1 MVRSV
6 VVIGTDIV
14 DILELVVNP
23 GVVIVG
29 DVVVVF
35 VVVILGVKRFGSVS
49 LKLVVL
55 VELAKVVIVKGSI
68 DFVDPLSSIVVVPI
82 SSLSNSVVTDN
93 VCVSWAKLVASVV
106 VLISSVFIG
115 VACNVPPFVV
125 CVVIEVCCSI
135 VTLSGS

>member
-23 GVVIVG
+23 GVVIEG

-68 DFVDPLSSIVVVPI
+68 DF
-82 SSLSNSVVTDN
+82 
-93 VCVSWAKLVASVV
+93 C
-106 VLISSVFIG
+106 
-115 VACNVPPFVV
+115 
-125 CVVIEVCCSI
+125 
-135 VTLSGS
+135 